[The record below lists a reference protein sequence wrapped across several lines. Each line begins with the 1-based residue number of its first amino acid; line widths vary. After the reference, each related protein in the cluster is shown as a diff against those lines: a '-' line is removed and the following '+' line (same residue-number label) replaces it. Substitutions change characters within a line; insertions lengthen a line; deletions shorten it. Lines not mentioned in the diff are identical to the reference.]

1 MFLFL
6 LLIWIIFNGAITL
19 EIVLIGSLISA
30 AVCFFL
36 VKNAGYSF
44 KKELKAVKKL
54 PYIIAYIFVLLKEII
69 KANII
74 CSGLIFKGNCKI
86 RPVLVSFASPLKSES
101 LCTVL
106 ANSITL
112 TPGTISV
119 SMRNGRFNVHCL
131 DASLYEGIDD
141 SVFVRLLKKI
151 EE

>member
-1 MFLFL
+1 MQYIRQELIHMFLFL

-19 EIVLIGSLISA
+19 EIVLIGTLISA

-74 CSGLIFKGNCKI
+74 CSGLIFKGNSKI
-86 RPVLVSFASPLKSES
+86 HPRFT
-101 LCTVL
+101 CT
-106 ANSITL
+106 
-112 TPGTISV
+112 
-119 SMRNGRFNVHCL
+119 
-131 DASLYEGIDD
+131 
-141 SVFVRLLKKI
+141 
-151 EE
+151 